1 MIKLLL
7 IHNFIHRQNDNL
19 HCLILLQMLI
29 LYFDKNSLNLTI
41 VNYYTMSFE
50 QLYQQNPNF
59 PNRYISP
66 EKLFSYL
73 QTNLSEY
80 IHQAGTSYLG
90 KPIYMLTIGNGG
102 INVLAWSQMHG
113 NESNATHA
121 MLDLL
126 TTLDNAPELKDELFS
141 KIQLD
146 FIFMLNPDGS
156 EKWTRL
162 NASDIDLNR
171 DFHNEASKEIKV
183 LKEAV
188 STKKYDYAL
197 NLHEQRTIF
206 TTDGI
211 HPATLSFLA
220 PSESVERAVTENR
233 KKCMAVIAGIY
244 NHLKEWIPNQIGRY
258 SDEFYP
264 ASTGDN
270 FIKAGMPTILFEG
283 GHFIDDYTR
292 KETRKYYT
300 IALFYALEA
309 MTELNSGTEGWEGYL
324 EIPENKE
331 THYDIIYR
339 NVKLNTDH
347 ECVLDIAVQY
357 RELKEE
363 GIDEISFIPFVM
375 EVGDVKQRRGWKEI
389 DCTNKKFICPTK
401 YPKLDA
407 EVNFIIED

>member
-1 MIKLLL
+1 
-7 IHNFIHRQNDNL
+7 
-19 HCLILLQMLI
+19 MLI
-29 LYFDKNSLNLTI
+29 LTL
-41 VNYYTMSFE
+41 VNYYIMNFE
-50 QLYQQNPNF
+50 KLYQQNPNF
-59 PNRYISP
+59 PNRYIAP

-73 QTNLSEY
+73 QTNLSGY
-80 IHQAGTSYLG
+80 IHEIGTSYLG
-90 KPIYMLTIGNGG
+90 KPVYKLTIGNGE

-126 TTLDNAPELKDELFS
+126 TTLDNNPDVKADLFS
-141 KIQLD
+141 KIKLD
-146 FIFMLNPDGS
+146 FILMLNPDGS
-156 EKWTRL
+156 ERWTRL

-171 DFHNEASKEIKV
+171 DFHNEASKEIKL

-188 STKKYDYAL
+188 AEKKYDYAL

-220 PSESVERAVTENR
+220 PSENVERTITENR
-233 KKCMAVIAGIY
+233 KKCMAVIASVY
-244 NHLKEWIPNQIGRY
+244 DKLKEMIPNQIGRY

-283 GHFIDDYTR
+283 GHFIDDYIRTG
-292 KETRKYYT
+292 TRKYYT
-300 IALFYALEA
+300 IALYYALSA
-309 MTELNSGTEGWEGYL
+309 ITELNSGTDGWEAYL

-339 NVKLNTDH
+339 NVKLNTDY

-357 RELKEE
+357 REFKKE
-363 GIDEISFIPFVM
+363 GRDEISFIPYVM
-375 EVGDVKQRRGWKEI
+375 EVGDVKKRKGWKEI

-407 EVNFIIED
+407 EVNFFIED

>member
-1 MIKLLL
+1 M
-7 IHNFIHRQNDNL
+7 N
-19 HCLILLQMLI
+19 
-29 LYFDKNSLNLTI
+29 
-41 VNYYTMSFE
+41 FE
-50 QLYQQNPNF
+50 QIYIPNPDF

-73 QTNLSEY
+73 QTNLSNY
-80 IHQAGTSYLG
+80 IHEIGRSYLE
-90 KPIYMLTIGNGG
+90 KPIYRLSIGSGN

-121 MLDLL
+121 ILDLWE
-126 TTLDNAPELKDELFS
+126 TLDKAPEMKDELFS
-141 KIQLD
+141 KISLD

-156 EKWTRL
+156 ERWTRL
-162 NASDIDLNR
+162 NASDVDLNR
-171 DFHNEASKEIKV
+171 DFHNEASKEIKY
-183 LKEAV
+183 LKAAV
-188 STKKYDYAL
+188 AGKKYDYAL

-220 PSESVERAVTENR
+220 PSENVERTVTDNR
-233 KKCMAVIAGIY
+233 KKCMAVIGKVY
-244 NHLKEWIPNQIGRY
+244 EHLKEMIPDQIGRY

-264 ASTGDN
+264 TSTGDN

-292 KETRKYYT
+292 KGTRKYYT
-300 IALFYALEA
+300 IALYYALKA
-309 MTELNSGTEGWEGYL
+309 ISDLNSDIEGWENYL

-339 NVKLNTDH
+339 NVKLDTEH
-347 ECVLDIAVQY
+347 ECILDVAVQY
-357 RELKEE
+357 REVIEDGK
-363 GIDEISFIPFVM
+363 DEISFVPFVM
-375 EVGDVKQRRGWKEI
+375 EVGDVKKRKGWLEI
-389 DCTNKKFICPTK
+389 DCTGKKFIADTK

-407 EVNFIIED
+407 PVEFTIED

>member
-1 MIKLLL
+1 
-7 IHNFIHRQNDNL
+7 
-19 HCLILLQMLI
+19 MLI
-29 LYFDKNSLNLTI
+29 LFSLKKWLNLTL
-41 VNYYTMSFE
+41 VNYSTMNFE
-50 QLYQQNPNF
+50 KIYLQNPDF

-73 QTNLSEY
+73 QSNHSDY
-80 IHQAGTSYLG
+80 IQEIGTSYLE
-90 KPIYMLTIGNGG
+90 KPIYKLSIGTGT

-126 TTLDNAPELKDELFS
+126 VTLDKAPELKEELFN
-141 KIQLD
+141 KIKLD

-162 NASDIDLNR
+162 NAVEIDLNR
-171 DFHNEASKEIKV
+171 DFHNESSKEIKF
-183 LKEAV
+183 LKKAV
-188 STKKYDYAL
+188 ASTKYDYAL

-206 TTDGI
+206 TTDGV

-220 PSESVERAVTENR
+220 PSENYERTLTENR
-233 KKCMAVIAGIY
+233 KKCMAVIAEVY
-244 NHLKEWIPNQIGRY
+244 NHLKELIPNQIGRY

-264 ASTGDN
+264 TSTGDN

-292 KETRKYYT
+292 KGTRKYYT
-300 IALFYALEA
+300 IALYYALKA
-309 MTELNSGTEGWEGYL
+309 ISELNSDTAGWETYL
-324 EIPENKE
+324 EIPENQE
-331 THYDIIYR
+331 THYDIVYR

-347 ECVLDIAVQY
+347 ECILDVAVQY
-357 RELKEE
+357 REIKEE
-363 GIDEISFIPFVM
+363 GKDEISFVPFVM
-375 EVGDVKQRRGWKEI
+375 EVGDVRRRKGWLEI
-389 DCTNKKFICPTK
+389 DCTGKKFISATK

-407 EVNFIIED
+407 VVDFKIED

>member
-1 MIKLLL
+1 MK
-7 IHNFIHRQNDNL
+7 
-19 HCLILLQMLI
+19 
-29 LYFDKNSLNLTI
+29 
-41 VNYYTMSFE
+41 FE
-50 QLYQQNPNF
+50 QLYQQTPDF

-66 EKLFSYL
+66 EKLFYYL
-73 QTNLSEY
+73 QHNLSDY
-80 IHQAGTSYLG
+80 IQLIGTSDLD
-90 KPIYMLTIGNGG
+90 KPVYQLTVGSGDIH
-102 INVLAWSQMHG
+102 ILAWSQMHG

-126 TTLDNAPELKDELFS
+126 TTFEQAPELKEDLFS

-162 NASDIDLNR
+162 NAADIDLNR
-171 DFHNEASKEIKV
+171 DFHNEASKEIKF
-183 LKEAV
+183 LKNAAA
-188 STKKYDYAL
+188 SKKYNYAL

-220 PSESVERAVTENR
+220 PSENVERTVTENR
-233 KKCMAVIAGIY
+233 KKCMAVIAEVY
-244 NHLKEWIPNQIGRY
+244 HQLKEIIPGQIGRY

-300 IALFYALEA
+300 IALYYALKA
-309 MTELNSGTEGWEGYL
+309 ITELNSGTEGWETYL

-339 NVKLNTDH
+339 NVKLNTAH
-347 ECVLDIAVQY
+347 ECILDVAVQY
-357 RELKEE
+357 KEIKEE
-363 GIDEISFIPFVM
+363 GKDEISFVPFVM
-375 EVGDVKQRRGWKEI
+375 EVGDVKQRKGWKEI
-389 DCTNKKFICPTK
+389 DCTGKKFISESK

-407 EVNFIIED
+407 EVNFTIED

>member
-1 MIKLLL
+1 MTL
-7 IHNFIHRQNDNL
+7 
-19 HCLILLQMLI
+19 
-29 LYFDKNSLNLTI
+29 
-41 VNYYTMSFE
+41 VNYYTMTFE
-50 QLYQQNPNF
+50 QIYQQNPNF

-73 QTNLSEY
+73 KTNLSDY
-80 IHQAGTSYLG
+80 IQQIGTSHLE
-90 KPIYMLTIGNGG
+90 KPVYKLSIGSGE

-126 TTLDNAPELKDELFS
+126 ISLDQAPELKEELLS
-141 KIQLD
+141 KLKLD

-156 EKWTRL
+156 EKWTRM
-162 NASDIDLNR
+162 NASEIDLNR
-171 DFHNEASKEIKV
+171 DFHHEASKEIII

-188 STKKYDYAL
+188 ALKKYDYAL

-220 PSESVERAVTENR
+220 PSENVERTITENR
-233 KKCMAVIAGIY
+233 KKCMAVIADVY
-244 NHLKEWIPNQIGRY
+244 THLKELIPNHIGRY

-270 FIKAGMPTILFEG
+270 FIRAGMPTILFEG
-283 GHFIDDYTR
+283 GHFENDYLR

-300 IALFYALEA
+300 IALYYALKA
-309 MTELNSGTEGWEGYL
+309 MAALDFGTENWETYL

-347 ECVLDIAVQY
+347 ECILDIAVQY
-357 RELKEE
+357 RETKED
-363 GIDEISFIPFVM
+363 GKDEISFIPFVM
-375 EVGDVKQRRGWKEI
+375 EVGDVKKRKGWQEI
-389 DCTNKKFICPTK
+389 DCTGKKFVSPTR
-401 YPKLDA
+401 YPKLDT
-407 EVNFIIED
+407 EINFTIED

>member
-1 MIKLLL
+1 M
-7 IHNFIHRQNDNL
+7 N
-19 HCLILLQMLI
+19 
-29 LYFDKNSLNLTI
+29 
-41 VNYYTMSFE
+41 FE
-50 QLYQQNPNF
+50 QIYLQNPNF

-73 QTNLSEY
+73 QTNLSDHIEK
-80 IHQAGTSYLG
+80 IGTSYLE
-90 KPIYMLTIGNGG
+90 KPIYKLTVGTGN
-102 INVLAWSQMHG
+102 INILAWSQMHG

-126 TTLDNAPELKDELFS
+126 VSLDKAPELKEKLFT

-162 NASDIDLNR
+162 NAADIDLNR
-171 DFHNEASKEIKV
+171 DFHNEASKEIKF
-183 LKEAV
+183 LKNTVA
-188 STKKYDYAL
+188 SKKYDYAL

-220 PSESVERAVTENR
+220 PSENVERTVTENR
-233 KKCMAVIAGIY
+233 KKCMAVIAEVY
-244 NHLKEWIPNQIGRY
+244 KHLKELIPNQIGRY

-264 ASTGDN
+264 TSTGDN

-283 GHFIDDYTR
+283 GHFVDDYTR
-292 KETRKYYT
+292 KGTRKYYT
-300 IALFYALEA
+300 VALYYALKA
-309 MTELNSGTEGWEGYL
+309 ISELNSETTGWETYL
-324 EIPENKE
+324 EIPENRE

-347 ECVLDIAVQY
+347 ECILDVAVQY
-357 RELKEE
+357 REIKEE
-363 GIDEISFIPFVM
+363 GKNEISFIPFVM
-375 EVGDVKQRRGWKEI
+375 EVGDVKKKKGWLEI
-389 DCTNKKFICPTK
+389 DCTGKKFVSETK
-401 YPKLDA
+401 YPKLDS
-407 EVNFIIED
+407 EVNFTIED